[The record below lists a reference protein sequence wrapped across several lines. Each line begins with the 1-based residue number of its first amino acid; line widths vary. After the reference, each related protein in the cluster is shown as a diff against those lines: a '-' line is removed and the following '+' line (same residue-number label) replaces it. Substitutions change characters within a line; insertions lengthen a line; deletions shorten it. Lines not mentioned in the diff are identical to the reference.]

1 MDKDIRILINDNY
14 TTMRRI
20 LKNLLVASGYY
31 NVYEADDCA
40 VAINILKK
48 GEFQLLISEWNFV
61 EGDCKELL
69 EQIRKENELKDL
81 KTMIMFSGKVSD
93 EQKEIMKNAD
103 VSGYILKPFSRE
115 SLKTKLNEILGS
127 K

>member
-1 MDKDIRILINDNY
+1 MDKDIKILINDNY

-20 LKNLLVASGYY
+20 LKNLLGDFGYY
-31 NVYEADDCA
+31 NIYESDDCS
-40 VAINILKK
+40 VAINELKQD
-48 GEFQLLISEWNFV
+48 EFHLLISEWNFV
-61 EGDCKELL
+61 EGDCEELL
-69 EQIRKENELKDL
+69 KQIRAEDEFKDL

-103 VSGYILKPFSRE
+103 VDGYILKPFNRE
-115 SLKTKLNEILGS
+115 SLSKKLNEILGS

>member
-1 MDKDIRILINDNY
+1 MEKDIKILINDNY
-14 TTMRRI
+14 STMRRI
-20 LKNLLVASGYY
+20 LKNLLVQSGYY
-31 NVYEADDCA
+31 NIDESDDCS
-40 VAINILKK
+40 VAINKLKK
-48 GEFQLLISEWNFV
+48 DEFQLLISEWNFI

-69 EQIRKENELKDL
+69 DQISKESELKDL
-81 KTMIMFSGKVSD
+81 KTMIMFSGKVSE

-103 VSGYILKPFSRE
+103 VSGYILKPFNSD